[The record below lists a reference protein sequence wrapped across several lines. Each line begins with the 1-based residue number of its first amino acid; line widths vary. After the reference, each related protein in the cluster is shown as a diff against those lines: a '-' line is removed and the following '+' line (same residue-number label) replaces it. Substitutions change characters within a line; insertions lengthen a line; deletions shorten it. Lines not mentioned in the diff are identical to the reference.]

1 MDLTIDSG
9 KDIVLSH
16 LLEYN
21 NKISS
26 MDWVSVEWSITTE
39 MKAVVEYKHKNTIR

>member
-1 MDLTIDSG
+1 MDLIIDSG

-21 NKISS
+21 SKRASSFNGSGISG
-26 MDWVSVEWSITTE
+26 I
-39 MKAVVEYKHKNTIR
+39 EYYNIDEGGSRVLAR

>member
-9 KDIVLSH
+9 KNIVLFH

-21 NKISS
+21 NKTSSIYGPGISG
-26 MDWVSVEWSITTE
+26 I
-39 MKAVVEYKHKNTIR
+39 EYYNRDEGSGRA